1 MGNKKNKNKTKD
13 IRREKTISSTLS
25 NSLTKIIDEINRYY
39 YVKMQP
45 DKKTGK
51 IEHNERE
58 KYIKKYD
65 KMQNILL
72 SKSDNKRAQM
82 ELMLVLINEGYRDE
96 VKVEFPKEDYE
107 LIDKLI
113 KEYYDKKVKPEE
125 AKKQIDDYCI

>member
-1 MGNKKNKNKTKD
+1 MGNKKNKNKSKD
-13 IRREKTISSTLS
+13 MRSEKTISSTLS
-25 NSLTKIIDEINRYY
+25 NSLTKIIDEINRTY

-51 IEHNERE
+51 IEHDERA

-65 KMQNILL
+65 KMQNIL
-72 SKSDNKRAQM
+72 SAKSDNKRAQM
-82 ELMLVLINEGYRDE
+82 ELMLVLINEGYRDK
-96 VKVEFPKEDYE
+96 VKDEFPKEDYE

-113 KEYYDKKVKPEE
+113 KEYYDKKIKPET

>member
-1 MGNKKNKNKTKD
+1 MRNKKNKNKSKD
-13 IRREKTISSTLS
+13 MRSEKTISSTLS
-25 NSLTKIIDEINRYY
+25 NSLTKIIDEINRTY

-51 IEHNERE
+51 IEHNERA

-65 KMQNILL
+65 KMQNIL
-72 SKSDNKRAQM
+72 SAKSDNKRAQM
-82 ELMLVLINEGYRDE
+82 ELMLVLINEGYRDK
-96 VKVEFPKEDYE
+96 VKDEFPKEDYE

-113 KEYYDKKVKPEE
+113 KEYNDKKIKPET